1 MLDKLTD
8 ADFSAH
14 LKEKFHI
21 RYQPETTL
29 EVELIEVTSIGSVDE
44 PTPAARRQ
52 FSVVF
57 RSSQRNSYL
66 PQHVYMVEHNQ
77 MGKLEL
83 FLVPIGPDEVGMRYE
98 AIFT

>member
-1 MLDKLTD
+1 MMLDKLTS

-14 LKEKFHI
+14 LNQKFHI

-29 EVELIEVTSIGSVDE
+29 EVELIEVTKLGPEDIPG
-44 PTPAARRQ
+44 RRP
-52 FSVVF
+52 FSLIF

-66 PQHVYMVEHNQ
+66 PQHVYTLEHNQ
-77 MGKLEL
+77 MEKMEL
-83 FLVPIGPDEVGMRYE
+83 FLVPIGPDEVGMRYQ

>member
-1 MLDKLTD
+1 MLDKLTS
-8 ADFSAH
+8 ADFAAH
-14 LKEKFHI
+14 LNQKFHI

-29 EVELIEVTSIGSVDE
+29 EVELIEVTQLGTEDM
-44 PTPAARRQ
+44 PGRRP
-52 FSVVF
+52 FSLIF

-66 PQHVYMVEHNQ
+66 PQHVYIIEHNQ
-77 MGKLEL
+77 MEKMEL

>member
-1 MLDKLTD
+1 MLNKLTS

-14 LKEKFHI
+14 LNQKFHI

-29 EVELIEVTSIGSVDE
+29 EVELIEVTKLGAED
-44 PTPAARRQ
+44 TPGRQ
-52 FSVVF
+52 PFSLVF

-66 PQHVYMVEHNQ
+66 PQHVYTVEHNQ
-77 MGKLEL
+77 LEKMEL
-83 FLVPIGPDEVGMRYE
+83 FLVPIGPDAVGMRYE